1 MYDNIYSGFYCNV
14 YLNKFNNHKMLN
26 EKDVVLDIELFRD
39 KTPQSK
45 YEKEFL
51 TRVFYSLLLLIGCL
65 FLLLFLR
72 LYLL

>member
-1 MYDNIYSGFYCNV
+1 
-14 YLNKFNNHKMLN
+14 MLN

-51 TRVFYSLLLLIGCL
+51 TKVFYSLLLLIGCL